1 MKNQLLFDTPLKT
14 TVYLAWVV
22 RKMDNAIHSINHS
35 PLDSMVCFDNT
46 CLLDS
51 HCDLCD
57 G

>member
-46 CLLDS
+46 YLLDS